1 MCGRQNGGSG
11 TPVQL
16 ARGHMPSPDRAGKAH
31 RRNARRKTALKGRK
45 TPRSPFTARFPADEP
60 CSAPLQGDEAHGDLP
75 PADAELDRI
84 LIQRG
89 WVLFDRHPNGD
100 MYDWPPSTTDPTGPN
115 TYLIVD
121 SINRGLSEHRYRAS
135 SVDGTRRTFA
145 DRHNTVATLDDIEAP
160 RA

>member
-1 MCGRQNGGSG
+1 M
-11 TPVQL
+11 
-16 ARGHMPSPDRAGKAH
+16 
-31 RRNARRKTALKGRK
+31 
-45 TPRSPFTARFPADEP
+45 
-60 CSAPLQGDEAHGDLP
+60 
-75 PADAELDRI
+75 
-84 LIQRG
+84 IQRG
-89 WVLFDRHPNGD
+89 WVLFDRHPKGD